1 LYQSGQMGT
10 GGGRNDAQTWRFVAT
25 STIEDGETVLKLEG
39 RVGHNGATL
48 LRRAGEQILDRGVER
63 LALDLSGVDYM
74 SSAGLRAIEDLAAA
88 LEERSG
94 RLRLVNATDAV
105 RIVLDLSGLWDRLA
119 PRQDQQ

>member
-1 LYQSGQMGT
+1 MASA
-10 GGGRNDAQTWRFVAT
+10 GGRNARETWRFVAA
-25 STIEDGETVLKLEG
+25 STVEGGETVLRLEG
-39 RVGHNGATL
+39 RIGHSGAVL
-48 LRRAGEQILDRGVER
+48 LKRAGERILDRGVDR

>member
-1 LYQSGQMGT
+1 MYQSGQMGT

-48 LRRAGEQILDRGVER
+48 LRQAGEQILDRGVER

-105 RIVLDLSGLWDRLA
+105 RIVLDLSGLWDRLS
-119 PRQDQQ
+119 PRHDQP